1 MNSIMVNFWED
12 FLDLLYPDG
21 INCYFC
27 GEKIAGA
34 DRFGV
39 CSDCMGK
46 IAFIGDKSCMR
57 CGKLLETGELC
68 SGCRSFP
75 YSFDRAISLCLYDGK
90 VKEWIYAFK
99 YGNKP
104 YMARPFAR
112 MMAARLKE
120 LEDHSTI
127 RAVVPIPLHVK
138 KQRQRGYNQAHLL
151 GRILARELK
160 IKQVDAL
167 VRKTNTPP
175 LSGLTRLQRMEC
187 LEGAFEIK
195 DANLIRGIKN
205 VLLVDDIYTT
215 GTTTNQCARVL
226 KNAGCDKVYVLTL
239 ASGINL

>member
-1 MNSIMVNFWED
+1 MNSIMVNFWD
-12 FLDLLYPDG
+12 GFLDLLYPEG

-34 DRFGV
+34 DYFGV
-39 CSDCMGK
+39 CRGCVNK
-46 IAFIGDKSCMR
+46 ITFIGDKSCMR

-68 SGCRSFP
+68 GDCRSFS
-75 YSFDRAISLCLYDGK
+75 YSFDRALSLCLYEGK

-104 YMARPFAR
+104 YLARPFAR

-120 LEDHSTI
+120 LEDHSAI
-127 RAVVPIPLHVK
+127 RAVVPVPLHAQ
-138 KQRQRGYNQAHLL
+138 KQRQRGYNQARLL
-151 GRILARELK
+151 GKLVAREFN
-160 IKQVDAL
+160 IKLEDIL
-167 VRKTNTPP
+167 VRKRNTPP

-195 DANLIRGIKN
+195 DANLIKDVKN

-215 GTTTNQCARVL
+215 GTTTNQCAKVL
-226 KNAGCDKVYVLTL
+226 KNAGCANVYILTI
-239 ASGINL
+239 ASGINP